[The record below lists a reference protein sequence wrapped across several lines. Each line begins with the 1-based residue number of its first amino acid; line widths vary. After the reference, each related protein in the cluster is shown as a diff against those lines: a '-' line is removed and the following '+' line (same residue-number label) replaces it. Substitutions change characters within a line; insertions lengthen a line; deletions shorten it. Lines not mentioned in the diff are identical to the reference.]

1 MSSDINHTHDADAR
15 SWVES
20 ANRPGSDFPIQ
31 NLPYAVF
38 RRLHSVEVWRGG
50 IAIGDHI
57 VDLAA
62 LSGIGLLDGLA
73 ATAAAAS
80 AQSTLNAFFAMGP
93 PAWRALRHAMFR
105 LLGHDAMAGQQR
117 DLAECLVPQSGV
129 EYAVPV
135 QIGDYSDYY
144 TSIYHAENVG
154 KQSGLNTATPN
165 FKWIPL
171 AYHGRASSIGVS
183 GQKFRRPLGQAKPPD
198 ASTPLLQP
206 TKKLDYELELA
217 IYVGKGNQLGQPV
230 SLSNA
235 EQHIFG
241 IGLLNDWSARDIQFW
256 EMAPL
261 GPFLG
266 KSFAT
271 TISPWIVSL
280 EALAPFRLPF
290 ERLAGDPQSLPY
302 LDAETNRAGGAID
315 ITLEVWLG
323 SSRQRSQGMPT
334 NRVSSTSFKHQY
346 WTVAQ
351 MLAHHTIN
359 GCNLQVGDML
369 GSGTVSG
376 PTANEAGALIELAR
390 NGTAPVELATGE
402 TRSFIEDGDTVTLRG
417 YCQRPGFAR
426 IGFGECVGE
435 VLPAIDFQCP
445 EPEVRRIMSVKCCR
459 HRSVRQRPGYRRRI

>member
-1 MSSDINHTHDADAR
+1 MSVEINHTHDAKAR

-20 ANRPGSDFPIQ
+20 ANRSGNDFPIQ

-38 RRLHSVEVWRGG
+38 RRAQSAEAWRGG
-50 IAIGDHI
+50 IAIGDEV

-62 LSGIGLLDGLA
+62 LSQKGLLEGLA
-73 ATAAAAS
+73 GAAAAAAS
-80 AQSTLNAFFAMGP
+80 QSTLNAFFEMGP
-93 PAWRALRHAMFR
+93 AAWQALRHGMFR
-105 LLGHDAMAGQQR
+105 LLGSDTKAEQQR
-117 DLAECLVPQSGV
+117 FLSECLVSQSHV

-144 TSIYHAENVG
+144 TSIYHAENIG
-154 KQSGLNTATPN
+154 KLAGLNTATPN

-183 GQKFRRPLGQAKPPD
+183 GQKFRRPFGQAKLPD
-198 ASTPLLQP
+198 APAPILQP
-206 TKKLDYELELA
+206 TQKLDYELELA
-217 IYVGKGNQLGQPV
+217 IYVGKSNQLGQPV
-230 SLSNA
+230 SVSEA

-241 IGLLNDWSARDIQFW
+241 IGLLNDWSSRDIQFW

-290 ERLAGDPQSLPY
+290 ERPARDPQPLPY
-302 LDAETNRAGGAID
+302 LDAKANRATGAID
-315 ITLEVWLG
+315 VTLEVWLG
-323 SSRQRSQGMPT
+323 SSKQRAQGVPT
-334 NRVSSTSFKHQY
+334 KRVSSTSFKHQY

-359 GCNLQVGDML
+359 GCNLKVGDLL
-369 GSGTVSG
+369 GTGTVSG
-376 PTANEAGALIELAR
+376 PTVSEAGALIELAL
-390 NGTAPVELATGE
+390 NGAAPVELTTKEKRA
-402 TRSFIEDGDTVTLRG
+402 FLEDGDTVTLRG
-417 YCQRPGFAR
+417 YCERPGYAR
-426 IGFGECVGE
+426 IGLGESTGE
-435 VLPAIDFQCP
+435 VLPALG
-445 EPEVRRIMSVKCCR
+445 V
-459 HRSVRQRPGYRRRI
+459 

>member
-1 MSSDINHTHDADAR
+1 MSSQINHTHEPKAR

-20 ANRPGSDFPIQ
+20 ANRSGSDFPIQ

-38 RRLHSVEVWRGG
+38 RRRQSGEAWRGG
-50 IAIGDHI
+50 VAIGDEV

-62 LSGIGLLDGLA
+62 LSQKGLLEGLASTA
-73 ATAAAAS
+73 ATACS
-80 AQSTLNAFFAMGP
+80 QSTLNAFFEMGQS
-93 PAWRALRHAMFR
+93 AWQALRHGMFR
-105 LLGHDAMAGQQR
+105 LLDLDAGAEQQR
-117 DLAECLVPQSGV
+117 IFAECLVSQSAV

-135 QIGDYSDYY
+135 QIGGYSDYY
-144 TSIYHAENVG
+144 TSIYHAENIG
-154 KQSGLNTATPN
+154 KLAGLNTATPN

-183 GQKFRRPLGQAKPPD
+183 GQKFHRPLGQAKAPEAQAPI
-198 ASTPLLQP
+198 LQP
-206 TKKLDYELELA
+206 TQKLDYELELA
-217 IYVGKGNQLGQPV
+217 IYVGKSNQMGQPV
-230 SLSNA
+230 SLSDA

-290 ERLAGDPQSLPY
+290 ERPARDPQPLPY
-302 LDAETNRAGGAID
+302 LDDKANRAAGAID

-323 SSRQRSQGMPT
+323 SSKQRIQSDPT
-334 NRVSSTSFKHQY
+334 KRVSNTSFRHQY

-359 GCNLQVGDML
+359 GCNLKVGDVL
-369 GSGTVSG
+369 GTGTVSG
-376 PTANEAGALIELAR
+376 PTVSEAGALIELAL
-390 NGTAPVELATGE
+390 NGAAPVELATGE
-402 TRSFIEDGDTVTLRG
+402 RRSFLEDGDTVTLRG
-417 YCQRPGFAR
+417 FCEKPGFAR
-426 IGFGECVGE
+426 IGFGECLGE
-435 VLPAIDFQCP
+435 ILPALG
-445 EPEVRRIMSVKCCR
+445 V
-459 HRSVRQRPGYRRRI
+459 

>member
-1 MSSDINHTHDADAR
+1 MSFEINHTHDAKAR

-20 ANRPGSDFPIQ
+20 ANRSGSDFPIQ

-38 RRLHSVEVWRGG
+38 LRRQSAEAWRGG
-50 IAIGDHI
+50 IAIGDEV

-62 LSGIGLLDGLA
+62 LSHKGLLEGLA
-73 ATAAAAS
+73 ATAAAACS
-80 AQSTLNAFFAMGP
+80 QSTLNAFFEMGP
-93 PAWRALRHAMFR
+93 SAWQALRHGMFR
-105 LLGHDAMAGQQR
+105 LLGLDANAEEQRAVAG
-117 DLAECLVPQSGV
+117 CLVPQSGV

-144 TSIYHAENVG
+144 TSIYHAENIG
-154 KQSGLNTATPN
+154 KLAGLNTATPN

-183 GQKFRRPLGQAKPPD
+183 GQKFRRPLGQAKAPD
-198 ASTPLLQP
+198 APAPILQP
-206 TKKLDYELELA
+206 TQKLDYELELA
-217 IYVGKGNQLGQPV
+217 IYVGKSNQMGQPV
-230 SLSNA
+230 SVSDA

-271 TISPWIVSL
+271 TISSWIVSL

-290 ERLAGDPQSLPY
+290 ERPARDPQPLPY
-302 LDAETNRAGGAID
+302 LDDKTNRAAGAID

-323 SSRQRSQGMPT
+323 SSKQRVQGDAAK
-334 NRVSSTSFKHQY
+334 RVSSTSFKHQY

-359 GCNLQVGDML
+359 GCNLKVGDVL
-369 GSGTVSG
+369 GTGTVSG
-376 PTANEAGALIELAR
+376 PTISEAGALIELAL
-390 NGTAPVELATGE
+390 NGAAPVNLATGE
-402 TRSFIEDGDTVTLRG
+402 KRSFLEDGDTVALRG
-417 YCQRPGFAR
+417 FCEKAGFAR
-426 IGFGECVGE
+426 LGLGECLGE
-435 VLPAIDFQCP
+435 VLPALG
-445 EPEVRRIMSVKCCR
+445 V
-459 HRSVRQRPGYRRRI
+459 

>member
-1 MSSDINHTHDADAR
+1 MSFEFNHTHDAKAR

-20 ANRPGSDFPIQ
+20 ANRSGSDFPIQ

-38 RRLHSVEVWRGG
+38 RQRQSAEAWRGG
-50 IAIGDHI
+50 IAIGDEV
-57 VDLAA
+57 VDLGA
-62 LSGIGLLDGLA
+62 LSQKGLLEGLA
-73 ATAAAAS
+73 VTAS
-80 AQSTLNAFFAMGP
+80 AACSQSTLNAFFEMGP
-93 PAWRALRHAMFR
+93 SAWQALRHGMFR
-105 LLGHDAMAGQQR
+105 LLSLDANPDQQR
-117 DLAECLVPQSGV
+117 AFAECLVPQSGV
-129 EYAVPV
+129 EFAVPV

-144 TSIYHAENVG
+144 TSIYHAENIG
-154 KQSGLNTATPN
+154 KLAGLDTATPN

-183 GQKFRRPLGQAKPPD
+183 GQKFRRPLGQTRAPD
-198 ASTPLLQP
+198 APTPMLQP
-206 TKKLDYELELA
+206 TMRLDYELELA
-217 IYVGKGNQLGQPV
+217 IYVGKSNQLGQPV
-230 SLSNA
+230 SLSDA

-290 ERLAGDPQSLPY
+290 ERPAGDPPPLPY
-302 LDAETNRAGGAID
+302 LDAETNRAAGAID

-323 SSRQRSQGMPT
+323 SSKQRALGVPSS
-334 NRVSSTSFKHQY
+334 RVSITSFKHQY

-359 GCNLQVGDML
+359 GCNLNVGDVI

-376 PTANEAGALIELAR
+376 PTVSEAGALIELAL
-390 NGTAPVELATGE
+390 NGAAPVELATGE
-402 TRSFIEDGDTVTLRG
+402 NRSFLEDGDTVALRG
-417 YCQRPGFAR
+417 YCEKPGFAR
-426 IGFGECVGE
+426 IGFGECRGE
-435 VLPAIDFQCP
+435 VLPTISSGAAIP
-445 EPEVRRIMSVKCCR
+445 L
-459 HRSVRQRPGYRRRI
+459 

>member
-1 MSSDINHTHDADAR
+1 MLLEINHTHEAKAR

-20 ANRPGSDFPIQ
+20 ANRSGSDFPIQ

-38 RRLHSVEVWRGG
+38 RRRQSADVWRGG
-50 IAIGDHI
+50 IAIGDEV

-62 LSGIGLLDGLA
+62 LSQKGLLEGLA
-73 ATAAAAS
+73 ATATAAC
-80 AQSTLNAFFAMGP
+80 AQSTLNAFFDMGP
-93 PAWRALRHAMFR
+93 SAWQALRHGLFR
-105 LLGHDAMAGQQR
+105 HLSLDANAEQQR
-117 DLAECLVPQSGV
+117 AIAECLVPQNGV

-144 TSIYHAENVG
+144 TSVYHAVNIG
-154 KQSGLNTATPN
+154 RLAGLDTATPN

-171 AYHGRASSIGVS
+171 GYHGRASSIGVS
-183 GQKFRRPLGQAKPPD
+183 GQKFHRPLGQTKAPD
-198 ASTPLLQP
+198 VPTPILQP

-217 IYVGKGNQLGQPV
+217 IYIGKSNQQGQPV
-230 SLSNA
+230 SLSDA

-271 TISPWIVSL
+271 TISLWIVSL
-280 EALAPFRLPF
+280 EALTPFRLPF
-290 ERLAGDPQSLPY
+290 ERPANDPQPLPY
-302 LDAETNRAGGAID
+302 LDAKTNRAAGAID

-323 SSRQRSQGMPT
+323 SSKQRAQGLPSS
-334 NRVSSTSFKHQY
+334 RVSSTSFKHQY

-359 GCNLQVGDML
+359 GCNLKVGDVI

-376 PTANEAGALIELAR
+376 PTVTEAGALIELAL
-390 NGTAPVELATGE
+390 NGAAPVELATSE
-402 TRSFIEDGDTVTLRG
+402 KRSFLEDGDTVALRG
-417 YCQRPGFAR
+417 YCEKPGFAR
-426 IGFGECVGE
+426 IGFGECWGE
-435 VLPAIDFQCP
+435 VVPSISSGAAGAL
-445 EPEVRRIMSVKCCR
+445 
-459 HRSVRQRPGYRRRI
+459 